1 MATVVGPLSRAE
13 RAALTFTPS
22 VAGIRGVPLACYAA
36 SGAQFTY
43 PAFFKGHRDTVG
55 SARVL
60 ETAPDAFEGTLR
72 DEQSEVAR
80 RLLDVVRARG
90 AALCTMPTG
99 KGKTVVALWLAAQLD
114 TRTLVVVHRKSLK
127 DQWAARIEAF
137 CPRAAIDVA
146 MVQSL
151 SRHGTA
157 TEYGLVVYDEA
168 HHMSA
173 RTFCA
178 VMLKVRAPCALGLSA
193 TPVRADGMHAAIWL
207 FFGEPT
213 AGVAGTDIRAEV
225 VRHDVPDL
233 GVVECSAFNRAMGRV
248 TVNSARLLSDLAAC
262 AARTALVVARVA
274 SLVRDGRTVLVLS
287 HRRAHCAVVAA
298 ALRDQNMRVA
308 VCIGGAAFA
317 VGPDVQV
324 VVGTTAAVAE
334 GFDEPRLDTLVF
346 ATPVVAVTQA
356 IGRILRRRNAHAP
369 LVVDPVDP
377 IAVCTGQWFKRVAAY
392 KAAGHCVTLHARA

>member
-22 VAGIRGVPLACYAA
+22 VAGIRGAPLACYAA

-43 PAFFKGHRDTVG
+43 PAFFKDAE
-55 SARVL
+55 SARVPP
-60 ETAPDAFEGTLR
+60 ETAPDAVDTFEGTLR

-80 RLLDVVRARG
+80 RLLGVVRARG

-99 KGKTVVALWLAAQLD
+99 KGKTVVALWLAAQLN

-233 GVVECSAFNRAMGRV
+233 GVVECRAFNRAMGRV

-262 AARTALVVARVA
+262 AARTALVVERVA

-298 ALRDQNMRVA
+298 ALRDQTMRVA
-308 VCIGGAAFA
+308 VCIGGTAFA
-317 VGPDVQV
+317 VGPDVQII
-324 VVGTTAAVAE
+324 VGTTAAVAE
-334 GFDEPRLDTLVF
+334 GFDEPRLDTLVL
-346 ATPVVAVTQA
+346 ATPMAAVTQA
-356 IGRILRRRNAHAP
+356 VGRILRQRNAHVP
-369 LVVDPVDP
+369 LVVDFVDP
-377 IAVCTGQWFKRVAAY
+377 LGTCLRQWARRRADYARLGHAVRSRS
-392 KAAGHCVTLHARA
+392 L

>member
-22 VAGIRGVPLACYAA
+22 VAGIRGAPLACYAA
-36 SGAQFTY
+36 NGAQFTY
-43 PAFFKGHRDTVG
+43 PAFFKER
-55 SARVL
+55 
-60 ETAPDAFEGTLR
+60 APEPELGIVAGEFAGTLR
-72 DEQSEVAR
+72 DDQSEVAR
-80 RLLDVVRARG
+80 RLLDIVRARG

-99 KGKTVVALWLAAQLD
+99 KGKTVVALWLAAQLN

-127 DQWAARIEAF
+127 DQWAARIAAF

-151 SRHGTA
+151 SRHGTD

-173 RTFCA
+173 RTFCG
-178 VMLKVRAPCALGLSA
+178 VMLKVRAPHALGLSA

-213 AGVAGTDIRAEV
+213 AGVAGTDMRAEV
-225 VRHDVPDL
+225 VRRDVPDL
-233 GVVECSAFNRAMGRV
+233 GVVECRAFNRAMGRV

-262 AARTALVVARVA
+262 AARTALVVASVA
-274 SLVRDGRTVLVLS
+274 SLVREGRTVLVLS

-298 ALRDQNMRVA
+298 ALRESRDPSDPNMRVA

-324 VVGTTAAVAE
+324 IVGTTAAVAE
-334 GFDEPRLDTLVF
+334 GFDEPRLDTLVL
-346 ATPVVAVTQA
+346 ATPMASVTQA
-356 IGRILRRRNAHAP
+356 VGRILRRRNAHSP
-369 LVVDPVDP
+369 LVVDFVDP
-377 IAVCTGQWFKRVAAY
+377 LGTCLRQWARRRADYARLGHAVRSD
-392 KAAGHCVTLHARA
+392 